1 MGNSSVS
8 LLRCE
13 EYNLELVSIKLKEL
27 IDLLGGIEKFVKKD
41 SKVFVKLNC
50 VGPFSP
56 EMGITTHP
64 VVVEAMIN
72 LIKTQTNDITIGD
85 NPAIRDIIFTLK
97 KNGIYPLIEKYDL
110 KVLNPKEICII
121 KNLDFHKYSSFEVT
135 KDMINCDTLINI
147 AKMKT
152 HTLTYMTGAQKNYFG
167 LVYGLNKSGWH
178 VKANNPYDFSEALND
193 LYGAFLSSF
202 KDKSILN
209 IIDGIIGLE
218 GEGPSTGGNPKK
230 AYCLIGSSDAI
241 SADVVACKIAKLDL
255 NKLILA
261 NVGHD
266 RNLGEKNNI
275 TIVGNKLDDFND
287 VSFSPA
293 NSASGN
299 IGLKLIQKPFFRNI
313 LLEHPIINHTKC
325 IKCGECTKICPV
337 HTMVIKSKEYPH
349 LKKSKCIRCWCCA
362 EVCPQNAIIKSKR
375 PIIGRI
381 IF

>member
-1 MGNSSVS
+1 MENSIVS

-13 EYNLELVSIKLKEL
+13 SYDLDLVTNKLNEL
-27 IDLLGGIEKFVKKD
+27 IDLLGGIKKYVKKD
-41 SKVFVKLNC
+41 SKVFLKLNC
-50 VGPFSP
+50 VGPFAP

-64 VVVEAMIN
+64 IVVEAMIK
-72 LIKTQTNDITIGD
+72 LIKTQTDNITIGD
-85 NPAIRDIIFTLK
+85 NPAVREITFTLK
-97 KNGIYPLIEKYDL
+97 KNGIYPLIDKYNL
-110 KVLNPKEICII
+110 KVLNPKDICII
-121 KNLDFHKYSSFEVT
+121 NNSNFKKYSSFEVT
-135 KDMINCDTLINI
+135 SDMVNCDTLINL

-193 LYGAFLSSF
+193 LYGALLASF
-202 KDKSILN
+202 KDKTILN
-209 IIDGIIGLE
+209 VIDGIVGLE
-218 GEGPSTGGNPKK
+218 GEGPSTGGKPKNG
-230 AYCLIGSSDAI
+230 YCLIGSTDAI
-241 SADVVACKIAKLDL
+241 SADVIACKIAKLDT

-261 NVGHD
+261 NVGHE
-266 RNLGEKNNI
+266 RKLGQKENI
-275 TIVGNKLDDFND
+275 SILGNKLSDFED

-299 IGLKLIQKPFFRNI
+299 IGLKLIQKPFFRNL

-325 IKCGECTKICPV
+325 IKCGECAKICPV
-337 HTMVIKSKEYPH
+337 HTMVIKPKELPH